1 MTSDTARMYIDGKWV
16 HARGGATFDVVN
28 PADSS
33 VVATVSDAGPSEA
46 QRAVE
51 AAHGAFREWSARPA
65 RERAQVLLNIQS
77 LMEERRDVLPRL
89 ITTENGKPLEEAR
102 KEVQF
107 ALAYF
112 GWFAEQA
119 RRVTGE
125 WVPSPHAGKRTWV
138 LRQPVG
144 PVAAVTPWNFPA
156 TMVTRKI
163 APALAAGCSVVL
175 KPSPATP
182 LTALAIARIADDAGL
197 PPGTFNVVT
206 ASPARTL
213 QEELLNHPLIR
224 KIAFT
229 GSTATGRAIMAG
241 AASQIK
247 RLGFELGGNA
257 PFIVFDDAD
266 LVAAVEG
273 AVAIKYLRVAGQ
285 SCAANRIY
293 VHRSVADR
301 FVPAFVDAVRALRVG
316 PGFERGCRSA
326 RSSVPRRG
334 PASMRWWRMPCGA
347 APGWRPVAT
356 R

>member
-65 RERAQVLLNIQS
+65 RERGSGAAEHPVVDG
-77 LMEERRDVLPRL
+77 EAPGRPRAPHHHRERQAVRGGSV
-89 ITTENGKPLEEAR
+89 
-102 KEVQF
+102 
-107 ALAYF
+107 AYF

-163 APALAAGCSVVL
+163 APAPAAGCSVVW
-175 KPSPATP
+175 PS
-182 LTALAIARIADDAGL
+182 AD
-197 PPGTFNVVT
+197 
-206 ASPARTL
+206 
-213 QEELLNHPLIR
+213 
-224 KIAFT
+224 
-229 GSTATGRAIMAG
+229 
-241 AASQIK
+241 
-247 RLGFELGGNA
+247 
-257 PFIVFDDAD
+257 
-266 LVAAVEG
+266 
-273 AVAIKYLRVAGQ
+273 
-285 SCAANRIY
+285 
-293 VHRSVADR
+293 
-301 FVPAFVDAVRALRVG
+301 
-316 PGFERGCRSA
+316 
-326 RSSVPRRG
+326 
-334 PASMRWWRMPCGA
+334 
-347 APGWRPVAT
+347 
-356 R
+356 

>member
-77 LMEERRDVLPRL
+77 LMEERRDVLARL

-182 LTALAIARIADDAGL
+182 LTALAIARIADGCRAPARHLQRGHRQPGPDAPGRAAQSPAHPADRL
-197 PPGTFNVVT
+197 HRLHGDRPRDHGRRRLSDSSGSVSSWAATHRSSSSTTPTSWPPSPSSTSGSPASR
-206 ASPARTL
+206 ASP
-213 QEELLNHPLIR
+213 P
-224 KIAFT
+224 T
-229 GSTATGRAIMAG
+229 GSTSIARSPTASCPPSSIPCGRYGSGRASS
-241 AASQIK
+241 AA
-247 RLGFELGGNA
+247 
-257 PFIVFDDAD
+257 
-266 LVAAVEG
+266 
-273 AVAIKYLRVAGQ
+273 
-285 SCAANRIY
+285 
-293 VHRSVADR
+293 
-301 FVPAFVDAVRALRVG
+301 
-316 PGFERGCRSA
+316 CRPA

-347 APGWRPVAT
+347 ATGWRPVAI

>member
-77 LMEERRDVLPRL
+77 LMEERRDVLARL
-89 ITTENGKPLEEAR
+89 ITTENGKPFEEAR

-125 WVPSPHAGKRTWV
+125 WVPSPHAGQRTWV
-138 LRQPVG
+138 LRQLVG

-175 KPSPATP
+175 K
-182 LTALAIARIADDAGL
+182 
-197 PPGTFNVVT
+197 
-206 ASPARTL
+206 
-213 QEELLNHPLIR
+213 
-224 KIAFT
+224 
-229 GSTATGRAIMAG
+229 
-241 AASQIK
+241 
-247 RLGFELGGNA
+247 RL
-257 PFIVFDDAD
+257 
-266 LVAAVEG
+266 
-273 AVAIKYLRVAGQ
+273 R
-285 SCAANRIY
+285 
-293 VHRSVADR
+293 
-301 FVPAFVDAVRALRVG
+301 
-316 PGFERGCRSA
+316 
-326 RSSVPRRG
+326 PRR
-334 PASMRWWRMPCGA
+334 
-347 APGWRPVAT
+347 
-356 R
+356 

>member
-1 MTSDTARMYIDGKWV
+1 MTSEIARMYIDGKWV

-46 QRAVE
+46 LCAAE

-65 RERAQVLLNIQS
+65 RERAQVLLTIQA
-77 LMEERRDVLPRL
+77 LMEEHRDVLARL

-107 ALAYF
+107 ALGYF

-182 LTALAIARIADDAGL
+182 LTALAIAGIADDAGL

-213 QEELLNHPLIR
+213 QEELLNHAFIR
-224 KIAFT
+224 KIARL
-229 GSTATGRAIMAG
+229 STTPGKSVTCN
-241 AASQIK
+241 ASPW
-247 RLGFELGGNA
+247 N
-257 PFIVFDDAD
+257 P
-266 LVAAVEG
+266 
-273 AVAIKYLRVAGQ
+273 
-285 SCAANRIY
+285 S
-293 VHRSVADR
+293 
-301 FVPAFVDAVRALRVG
+301 
-316 PGFERGCRSA
+316 
-326 RSSVPRRG
+326 
-334 PASMRWWRMPCGA
+334 
-347 APGWRPVAT
+347 T
-356 R
+356 